1 MRKTRSFPKN
11 RKDEKRIN
19 EAIIAQELV
28 VISYDGEFLGKMS
41 LSDAL
46 ATAESHNLDLVEM

>member
-19 EAIIAQELV
+19 EAITAPELA
-28 VISYDGEFLGKMS
+28 VISDTGEFLGKMS
-41 LSDAL
+41 LSEAL